1 MGWRSFLALVIVAA
15 AVAGAASAAMT
26 LLVRDDD
33 GATARGLVHLGSP
46 ASLPNIDH
54 EPFCVPPRHFCI
66 VQPEPGRVAALY
78 TYDPHPVFRRQG
90 CEVQWQAE
98 AEHQTG
104 PLTSVRGLFV
114 DPCGGSMYDMTG
126 HRVFGPS
133 PTDLDAFPVEVTA
146 DATIVDTRSLI
157 CGERQGVETHDCQ
170 RAPVGD

>member
-15 AVAGAASAAMT
+15 AVGGAAGAAVT
-26 LLVRDDD
+26 LLVGDSDD
-33 GATARGLVHLGSP
+33 ARGTLVHLGPP
-46 ASLPNIDH
+46 ASLYNV
-54 EPFCVPPRHFCI
+54 EQAPFCVELHHFCV
-66 VQPEPGRVAALY
+66 VQPEPGRLIAPY
-78 TYDPHPVFRRQG
+78 TYDPHPVFREQG

-133 PTDLDAFPVEVTA
+133 PTDLDAFPVDVTA

-170 RAPVGD
+170 RAPAGD